1 MDYKITLKNGIVF
14 TARNADLNA
23 DMVTQYL
30 NSDNQ
35 FINFAD
41 VIINK
46 RMIDLITPVQ
56 DEPSTD

>member
-1 MDYKITLKNGIVF
+1 MDYKITLTNGIVF

-56 DEPSTD
+56 DEPSAD

>member
-1 MDYKITLKNGIVF
+1 MDYKITLTNGIVF

>member
-1 MDYKITLKNGIVF
+1 MDYKITLTNGIVF

-56 DEPSTD
+56 DESSTD